1 MENNKTQGKII
12 IEFQPEGGVNPKT
25 NEPCEGSITI
35 QLNVTLSASDE
46 VMALH
51 ALANSLAH
59 GDNVETLLLLDM
71 ARSLCTHTLVTGE
84 SWYDAYEQTSDG
96 TLIDRQVL
104 EALRKKGENNN

>member
-12 IEFQPEGGVNPKT
+12 IEFQSEGGVNPKT
-25 NEPCEGSITI
+25 NEPSEGSIAI
-35 QLNVTLSASDE
+35 QLEATLSASDR

-51 ALANSLAH
+51 ALANSFAR
-59 GDNVETLLLLDM
+59 GDDIETLLLLSA
-71 ARSLCTHTLVTGE
+71 ARSLCKHTLLTGE
-84 SWYDAYEQTSDG
+84 SWFDAYEQTSDG

>member
-1 MENNKTQGKII
+1 MDKTQGKII

-25 NEPCEGSITI
+25 NEPCEGSIEI
-35 QLNVTLSASDE
+35 QLNATLSMSDK

-59 GDNVETLLLLDM
+59 GDNIETLLLLSA
-71 ARSLCTHTLVTGE
+71 ARSLCAHSLRTGE

-96 TLIDRQVL
+96 TLIDRQIL
-104 EALRKKGENNN
+104 EALRKKGESE